1 MFCYKVLC
9 NSVVFSFGIH
19 ENFHMFS
26 CLILLHFD
34 QSLLH
39 FLVDHFLRF
48 LGLGHSRCRP
58 LNLGCVVHLCFLV
71 GHQLGLVLV
80 VYCYWLWFFSYF
92 SWTAVVSYKLL
103 CISANITS
111 LEFNVHSPFNSFF
124 NKFSNSLLCL
134 PISMSFTAF
143 MT

>member
-1 MFCYKVLC
+1 MDR
-9 NSVVFSFGIH
+9 
-19 ENFHMFS
+19 FH
-26 CLILLHFD
+26 
-34 QSLLH
+34 
-39 FLVDHFLRF
+39 RF
-48 LGLGHSRCRP
+48 LGLGRSRCRP
-58 LNLGCVVHLCFLV
+58 LDLGCSVRLCVLGGHHLGF
-71 GHQLGLVLV
+71 VLV
-80 VYCYWLWFFSYF
+80 VYCCWLSFFSYL

-143 MT
+143 MTWFAVIVLLPLSWAFS